1 MVITEH
7 GSRGGERFTWLTSFS
22 VPVMAHDKLGQCTGS
37 MEPKKDS
44 EQLVL
49 ESGILGKSK
58 VH

>member
-1 MVITEH
+1 M
-7 GSRGGERFTWLTSFS
+7 
-22 VPVMAHDKLGQCTGS
+22 MAHDKLGQRTGS

-58 VH
+58 VHWGQYSASRLDQDIV